1 MFSSSSRPGS
11 TLSSRP
17 TPMSV
22 WWLRPR
28 GCHHPQANGL
38 GEAREPKGLQGA
50 IACLGTKLTASKH
63 SCPSHGQPW
72 PCPLQSGSLGW
83 TDTCSS
89 YSAGNRMGPG
99 AGAGGGK
106 RGLGVRTRPRWRRVQ
121 RDTQGGLETH
131 GVLWAVSG
139 GPLRFGGTG
148 GKDWSHSDEIPLVG
162 RTVFVGRSGAGCGVQ
177 AVERSHGRAGDGTSS
192 LRAEGRVS
200 TQAQRTTT
208 APRERSQRLRGT
220 RGSRA

>member
-1 MFSSSSRPGS
+1 MFSSSFRPGS

-28 GCHHPQANGL
+28 GCHHPQANGS

-89 YSAGNRMGPG
+89 YSAGNRMGRELG
-99 AGAGGGK
+99 QGEEREGWAFGQGHGGG
-106 RGLGVRTRPRWRRVQ
+106 VCS
-121 RDTQGGLETH
+121 ETH
-131 GVLWAVSG
+131 RVGWKRTGCCGLSG
-139 GPLRFGGTG
+139 GPLRFGGTS

-177 AVERSHGRAGDGTSS
+177 AVERSQG
-192 LRAEGRVS
+192 
-200 TQAQRTTT
+200 
-208 APRERSQRLRGT
+208 
-220 RGSRA
+220 GSG